1 MGLLIDNSNDYFKF
15 GESEISDQ
23 EVENLIA
30 VRNQAREKKD
40 FSLADKI
47 RKQLIEKGIV
57 LEDLNGKTIWK
68 KKS

>member
-1 MGLLIDNSNDYFKF
+1 MGLLIDNSEDYFKF

-23 EVENLIA
+23 EIENLIA